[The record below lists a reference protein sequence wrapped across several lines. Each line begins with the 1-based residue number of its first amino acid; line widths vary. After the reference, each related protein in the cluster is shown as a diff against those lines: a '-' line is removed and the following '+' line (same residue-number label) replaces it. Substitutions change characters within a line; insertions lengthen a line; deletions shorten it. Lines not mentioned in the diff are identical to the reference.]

1 MTKKCKRTAI
11 GLVTGFANGLFGSGG
26 GTIVVPAMERFLG
39 EEEHKAHA
47 TAIAVILPLSL
58 LSLGVYLWKADLGAV
73 WRIALWASAGGLVG
87 GFVGA
92 KLLQRVSGVWLHRIF
107 IHACG
112 GSEVNLMMWG
122 VAAIGFFSGI
132 ISGMG
137 IGGGTILIP
146 ALLFLTEVNQQQA
159 QGVNLI
165 YFIPTAVVALITHH
179 KNGTLDLKTAKPLA
193 LLGLAGAAAGAF
205 LAVSLESE
213 ILKKLFGGFLLL
225 MGLSEIFKKKK
236 GEDTH
241 AKG

>member
-1 MTKKCKRTAI
+1 
-11 GLVTGFANGLFGSGG
+11 
-26 GTIVVPAMERFLG
+26 
-39 EEEHKAHA
+39 
-47 TAIAVILPLSL
+47 
-58 LSLGVYLWKADLGAV
+58 
-73 WRIALWASAGGLVG
+73 
-87 GFVGA
+87 
-92 KLLQRVSGVWLHRIF
+92 
-107 IHACG
+107 
-112 GSEVNLMMWG
+112 MMWG
-122 VAAIGFFSGI
+122 GAAIGFISGI

-213 ILKKLFGGFLLL
+213 ILKFSRRKKERIHMQRDDFMKLKLKFAQTDVAGKIAIYTETP
-225 MGLSEIFKKKK
+225 GLSAAQYKELLRMYPIEKL
-236 GEDTH
+236 EELEAVL
-241 AKG
+241 AKL

>member
-1 MTKKCKRTAI
+1 
-11 GLVTGFANGLFGSGG
+11 
-26 GTIVVPAMERFLG
+26 
-39 EEEHKAHA
+39 
-47 TAIAVILPLSL
+47 
-58 LSLGVYLWKADLGAV
+58 
-73 WRIALWASAGGLVG
+73 
-87 GFVGA
+87 
-92 KLLQRVSGVWLHRIF
+92 
-107 IHACG
+107 
-112 GSEVNLMMWG
+112 MMWG

-146 ALLFLTEVNQQQA
+146 ALLFLTD
-159 QGVNLI
+159 
-165 YFIPTAVVALITHH
+165 VALITHR

-241 AKG
+241 AKR